1 MISYIAV
8 VILLLYDFLK
18 RMVLVICME
27 FNILVWF
34 SYRSPKTESHL
45 LGEAHEGR
53 K

>member
-1 MISYIAV
+1 MISYIV
-8 VILLLYDFLK
+8 TVILLPYDFLK

-27 FNILVWF
+27 CNILVLV
-34 SYRSPKTESHL
+34 SYRSYKTESHL